1 MARWSVNNPS
11 LLPVQVNDT
20 TNFTGN
26 GYQGLQGG
34 SSTQSITVLEVYIG
48 GQATT
53 SSQCSLI
60 FGRDS
65 TVAAT
70 NLSGGRFAGLNPASA
85 ALAAPPVQHSTATTL
100 PQRSATMSLLTLGCN
115 LYGGIVRWVAN
126 PGEELGILGNT
137 APLGEVSLSAFSGTA
152 ANLTTHF
159 IIEPF

>member
-34 SSTQSITVLEVYIG
+34 SSTQSINVLEVYIG

-65 TVAAT
+65 TAARQI
-70 NLSGGRFAGLNPASA
+70 GRGDHATPAFGDHE
-85 ALAAPPVQHSTATTL
+85 PPDARL
-100 PQRSATMSLLTLGCN
+100 
-115 LYGGIVRWVAN
+115 
-126 PGEELGILGNT
+126 
-137 APLGEVSLSAFSGTA
+137 
-152 ANLTTHF
+152 
-159 IIEPF
+159 